1 MTEYRK
7 RRRGRRQYRPS
18 EKEKERIRFR
28 LDTET
33 ADAAV
38 QESKPPSEPVV
49 GRLVRAAPEAQRA
62 FPARQMIRK
71 KPGE

>member
-18 EKEKERIRFR
+18 EEEKERIRFR
-28 LDTET
+28 L
-33 ADAAV
+33 
-38 QESKPPSEPVV
+38 V
-49 GRLVRAAPEAQRA
+49 GRLVRAAPESQRA
-62 FPARQMIRK
+62 FPARQMTRL